1 MATHLV
7 HDIEPVLDDVLFL
20 REGKICFQ
28 ASAEEIRAQYGQS
41 VEEHYMA
48 VFEGGGGV

>member
-20 REGKICFQ
+20 RGKICFQ

-48 VFEGGGGV
+48 VFEGGRGV